1 MRSKLIPTVPGQP
14 RSKESASTGEIA
26 ALPLRADA
34 GEDERMASATVH
46 ASAVLVGARAV
57 LVRGPS
63 GAGKSRLALDLIEA
77 GRTGSLLFA
86 RLVADDRVHLEAI
99 GGRLLLARPAEALA
113 GLLEVRGAGI
123 VRIVHEPCAVVGL
136 VVDLAAADAERL
148 PRAETRETEVA
159 GIKLPRL
166 AVADGVAASPLVLS
180 LITSSKDNWT

>member
-26 ALPLRADA
+26 TLPRRADA
-34 GEDERMASATVH
+34 GDDERMASATVH

-63 GAGKSRLALDLIEA
+63 GAGKSRLTLDLIQA
-77 GRTGSLLFA
+77 GRTGSLPFA

-99 GGRLLLARPAEALA
+99 GGRLLARPAEALA

-123 VRIVHEPCAVVGL
+123 VRLAHEPCAVVGL
-136 VVDLAAADAERL
+136 LVDLAAADTERL
-148 PRAETRETEVA
+148 PRTETRETEVA

-166 AVADGVAASPLVLS
+166 AVADGVAALPLVLS
-180 LITSSKDNWT
+180 LITSSKNNWT

>member
-34 GEDERMASATVH
+34 GDDERAASATVH

-63 GAGKSRLALDLIEA
+63 GAGKSRLALDLIQA
-77 GRTGSLLFA
+77 GRTGSVPFA
-86 RLVADDRVHLEAI
+86 RLVADDRVHLEAV
-99 GGRLLLARPAEALA
+99 GGRLLARPAEALS

-123 VRIVHEPCAVVGL
+123 VRLVHEPCAVLGL

-166 AVADGVAASPLVLS
+166 AVADGVAALPLVLS
-180 LITSSKDNWT
+180 LITSSKNNWT